1 MQTENPT
8 PETETPAS
16 PEDGAG
22 VAGAGAE
29 GTGADMEFLHV
40 PIDRIATGPQVRRE
54 IDPDGESIHALAD
67 SIREKGIVQPLTVSR
82 SGDGYFLVVGERR
95 LLAARLAGLSSVPV
109 CVIPTIQRRE
119 DALSLQLIE
128 NLQREDLNPM
138 ELAEGLFALFQARH
152 GAVAIDDIINTL
164 ITYGREPERVSEALA
179 VTVAAIAKLT
189 GKSISSL
196 KRVFAFL
203 RLPGELQEALRT
215 GRIGISQGYI
225 FSDYLDNPELLDIF
239 HNLLMTPVTNEK
251 LKQQLDAF
259 ARRAKGGRPRTYR
272 PFLGISASIKAAD
285 ATLSDQT
292 KPVTK
297 DDLTKLLDELRAL
310 AVKVETRL
318 QALPSEE
325 TPPAASDG
333 QPTG

>member
-1 MQTENPT
+1 MMMQTENPT
-8 PETETPAS
+8 PEMETSAS

-22 VAGAGAE
+22 VAGAGA
-29 GTGADMEFLHV
+29 DMEFMHV
-40 PIDRIATGPQVRRE
+40 PIDQIATGPQVRRE
-54 IDPDGESIHALAD
+54 IDPDSESIHALAD
-67 SIREKGIVQPLTVSR
+67 SITQKGIVQPLTVSR

-119 DALSLQLIE
+119 DALWLQLIE
-128 NLQREDLNPM
+128 NFQREDLNPM
-138 ELAEGLFALFQARH
+138 DMAEGLFALFQARH
-152 GAVAIDDIINTL
+152 GAVAIDDIINSFIL
-164 ITYGREPERVSEALA
+164 YERSPERLANDFVDTVSTI
-179 VTVAAIAKLT
+179 VKIT
-189 GKSISSL
+189 GKSTRSVQ
-196 KRVFAFL
+196 RVFEFL

-215 GRIGISQGYI
+215 GQISVSQGYI
-225 FSDYLDNPELLDIF
+225 FSDYLTNPDLLDIF
-239 HNLLMTPVTNEK
+239 HNLLVAPVTNEK

-259 ARRAKGGRPRTYR
+259 ARRAKGGRLRTYR

-297 DDLTKLLDELRAL
+297 DDLTTLLDELRAL

-318 QALPSEE
+318 QALPPEEE
-325 TPPAASDG
+325 TPTASSDG
-333 QPTG
+333 QSAG

>member
-1 MQTENPT
+1 MMQTENPT
-8 PETETPAS
+8 PETESAAAPEEPA
-16 PEDGAG
+16 
-22 VAGAGAE
+22 
-29 GTGADMEFLHV
+29 MEFLHV
-40 PIDRIATGPQVRRE
+40 PIDLIETGPQVRRE

-67 SIREKGIVQPLTVSR
+67 SITEKGIVQPLTVSR
-82 SGDGYFLVVGERR
+82 NGDGYFLVVGERR
-95 LLAARLAGLSSVPV
+95 LLAARLAGLASVPV

-138 ELAEGLFALFQARH
+138 DRTEGLFALFQARH
-152 GAVAIDDIINTL
+152 GAIALDDIINSFIL
-164 ITYGREPERVSEALA
+164 YERSPERLA
-179 VTVAAIAKLT
+179 NDFVVTVTTIAKLT

-215 GRIGISQGYI
+215 GQIGVSQGYI
-225 FSDYLDNPELLDIF
+225 FSDYLTNPELLDIF
-239 HNLLMTPVTNEK
+239 HNLLIAPVTNEK

-259 ARRAKGGRPRTYR
+259 ARRAKGGRPRTTR

-297 DDLTKLLDELRAL
+297 DDLTALLDALRAL
-310 AVKVETRL
+310 AAKVETRL
-318 QALPSEE
+318 QALPPEE